1 MAAACPAHGSEPAK
15 DPHGLKNALPASCYL
30 RQYRYLAGRENA
42 SGKLELMEL
51 ISTYGWPV
59 LQIVWIDLLL
69 SGDNAIVIAL
79 ACRNLP
85 AEQRKMGM
93 LLGAGAAI
101 GLRIIFA
108 LMITWLLGVPFL
120 KIIGGLLLLWIG
132 VKLATGEDEAHE
144 EVTGSDKLWGAVK
157 TIAIADAVMS
167 LDNVLAISA
176 ASHGN
181 VWLFIFGLLLSI
193 PLIIFGAQ
201 LITSII
207 ERFPVFIW
215 LGAALLG
222 WIAGEMIVTDPI
234 IMNWLKANM
243 AGWIIPNPKNVAEL
257 IPISAVYYGAA
268 AVGAAIVIAGG
279 YLMKRR
285 PAVA

>member
-1 MAAACPAHGSEPAK
+1 M
-15 DPHGLKNALPASCYL
+15 D
-30 RQYRYLAGRENA
+30 
-42 SGKLELMEL
+42 L
-51 ISTYGWPV
+51 ISTYGWPI

-85 AEQRKMGM
+85 PEQRKIGM

-101 GLRIIFA
+101 SLRIIFA
-108 LMITWLLGVPFL
+108 LMITFLLGVPWL
-120 KIIGGLLLLWIG
+120 KIIGGVLLFWIG
-132 VKLATGEDEAHE
+132 IKLAQGDEEAHE
-144 EVTGSDKLWGAVK
+144 EIEGSNQLWGAVR

-207 ERFPVFIW
+207 ERFPIFIW

-222 WIAGEMIVTDPI
+222 WIAGEMIVSDPVV
-234 IMNWLKANM
+234 MNWLQANM
-243 AGWIIPNPKNVAEL
+243 PHLTMVNPKDAKEL
-257 IPISAVYYGAA
+257 IPVKSLFYGAA

-279 YLMKRR
+279 YIMKRR
-285 PAVA
+285 PATA

>member
-1 MAAACPAHGSEPAK
+1 M
-15 DPHGLKNALPASCYL
+15 D
-30 RQYRYLAGRENA
+30 
-42 SGKLELMEL
+42 L

-85 AEQRKMGM
+85 PEQRRMGM

-108 LMITWLLGVPFL
+108 LLITYLLGVPFL
-120 KIIGGLLLLWIG
+120 KIIGGVLLFWIG
-132 VKLATGEDEAHE
+132 IKLAAGEDEAHE
-144 EVTGSDKLWGAVK
+144 EVAGSDQLWGAVR

-222 WIAGEMIVTDPI
+222 WIAGEMIVSDPVI
-234 IMNWLKANM
+234 TGWLKANM
-243 AGWIIPNPKNVAEL
+243 ANLVMPNPTNILEL
-257 IPISAVYYGAA
+257 IPVKSLYYGAA
-268 AVGAAIVIAGG
+268 LVGALIVIAGG
-279 YLMKRR
+279 YIMRRR
-285 PAVA
+285 PATA

>member
-1 MAAACPAHGSEPAK
+1 MADFIA
-15 DPHGLKNALPASCYL
+15 
-30 RQYRYLAGRENA
+30 Q
-42 SGKLELMEL
+42 
-51 ISTYGWPV
+51 YGWPI

-85 AEQRKMGM
+85 PEQRKMGM

-108 LMITWLLGVPFL
+108 LMITFLLGVPFL
-120 KIIGGLLLLWIG
+120 KIVGGILLFWIG
-132 VKLATGEDEAHE
+132 IKLAMGEDEAHSN
-144 EVTGSDKLWGAVK
+144 VQASDKLWGAVK

-207 ERFPVFIW
+207 DKFPIFIW
-215 LGAALLG
+215 IGAALLG
-222 WIAGEMIVTDPI
+222 WIAGEMIATDPVVI
-234 IMNWLKANM
+234 NWLKANM
-243 AGWIIPNPKNVAEL
+243 AGWIMPNPKNVAEI
-257 IPISAVYYGAA
+257 IPIKTLYYSAA
-268 AVGAAIVIAGG
+268 AVGAAIVIMGG
-279 YLMKRR
+279 AFFRR
-285 PAVA
+285 RRDQKAA

>member
-1 MAAACPAHGSEPAK
+1 M
-15 DPHGLKNALPASCYL
+15 DF
-30 RQYRYLAGRENA
+30 
-42 SGKLELMEL
+42 
-51 ISTYGWPV
+51 ISAYGWPI

-85 AEQRKMGM
+85 PEQRKMGM

-108 LMITWLLGVPFL
+108 LLITYLLGVPFL
-120 KIIGGLLLLWIG
+120 KVVGGLLLLWIG

-144 EVTGSDKLWGAVK
+144 EVAASDKLWGAVK

-222 WIAGEMIVTDPI
+222 WIAGEMLVTDPVAI
-234 IMNWLKANM
+234 GWLQANM
-243 AGWIIPNPKNVAEL
+243 PTYLMPNPKNPTEI
-257 IPISAVYYGAA
+257 IPVKTLYYGAA
-268 AVGAAIVIAGG
+268 AIGAAIVIAGG
-279 YLMKRR
+279 YIMRRR
-285 PAVA
+285 PATA

>member
-1 MAAACPAHGSEPAK
+1 
-15 DPHGLKNALPASCYL
+15 
-30 RQYRYLAGRENA
+30 
-42 SGKLELMEL
+42 MEL
-51 ISTYGWPV
+51 ISQYGLPV

-85 AEQRKMGM
+85 PQQRKVGM

-108 LMITWLLGVPFL
+108 LMITFLLGVPFL
-120 KIIGGLLLLWIG
+120 KVVGGLLLLWIG
-132 VKLATGEDEAHE
+132 IKLATGEDDAHE
-144 EVTGSDKLWGAVK
+144 EVEGATKLWSAVR

-193 PLIIFGAQ
+193 PLIIFGSQ
-201 LITSII
+201 LITAII
-207 ERFPVFIW
+207 ERFPIFIW

-222 WIAGEMIVTDPI
+222 WIAGEMLVSDTFVVG
-234 IMNWLKANM
+234 WLKDTAPLWLRES
-243 AGWIIPNPKNVAEL
+243 AKNPGEL
-257 IPISAVYYGAA
+257 LPVPLLYYGAA

-279 YLMKRR
+279 FVMKRR
-285 PAVA
+285 PTAAA

>member
-1 MAAACPAHGSEPAK
+1 MT
-15 DPHGLKNALPASCYL
+15 
-30 RQYRYLAGRENA
+30 
-42 SGKLELMEL
+42 EL
-51 ISTYGWPV
+51 ISLYGLPV

-85 AEQRKMGM
+85 PKQRRVGM

-108 LMITWLLGVPFL
+108 LMITFLLGVPFL
-120 KIIGGLLLLWIG
+120 KVIGGLLLLWIG

-144 EVTGSDKLWGAVK
+144 DVAASDKLWGAVK
-157 TIAIADAVMS
+157 TVAIADAVMS

-207 ERFPVFIW
+207 ERFPIFIW

-222 WIAGEMIVTDPI
+222 WIAGEMLVSDPFVI
-234 IMNWLKANM
+234 DWLKANSPL
-243 AGWIIPNPKNVAEL
+243 WLRESPNMPGAQVPVPML
-257 IPISAVYYGAA
+257 YYGAA
-268 AVGAAIVIAGG
+268 LIGALIVIAGG
-279 YLMKRR
+279 AYMKRR
-285 PAVA
+285 PVTAA

>member
-1 MAAACPAHGSEPAK
+1 MADFVA
-15 DPHGLKNALPASCYL
+15 
-30 RQYRYLAGRENA
+30 Q
-42 SGKLELMEL
+42 
-51 ISTYGWPV
+51 YGWPI

-85 AEQRKMGM
+85 PEQRRMGM

-108 LMITWLLGVPFL
+108 LMITFLLGVPFL

-144 EVTGSDKLWGAVK
+144 DVKASDQLWGAVK

-193 PLIIFGAQ
+193 PLIVFGAQ

-222 WIAGEMIVTDPI
+222 WIAGEMIATDPI
-234 IMNWLKANM
+234 IIDWLKANM
-243 AGWIIPNPKNVAEL
+243 PAWVMPNPKQMTEI
-257 IPISAVYYGAA
+257 IPIKMLYYGAA
-268 AVGAAIVIAGG
+268 AVGAAIVLTGG
-279 YLMKRR
+279 AIMRRR
-285 PAVA
+285 PASA

>member
-1 MAAACPAHGSEPAK
+1 
-15 DPHGLKNALPASCYL
+15 
-30 RQYRYLAGRENA
+30 
-42 SGKLELMEL
+42 MEFM
-51 ISTYGWPV
+51 SAYGWPI

-85 AEQRKMGM
+85 PEQRKMGM

-108 LMITWLLGVPFL
+108 LMITWLLDLPFL
-120 KIIGGLLLLWIG
+120 KIVGGLLLLWIG

-144 EVTGSDKLWGAVK
+144 EVSGSDQLWGAVK

-234 IMNWLKANM
+234 VVAWLKDNM
-243 AGWIIPNPKNVAEL
+243 AHWLMQNPKNLQEL
-257 IPISAVYYGAA
+257 LPIKSVYYGAA

-279 YLMKRR
+279 YVLKRQ
-285 PAVA
+285 PTMA